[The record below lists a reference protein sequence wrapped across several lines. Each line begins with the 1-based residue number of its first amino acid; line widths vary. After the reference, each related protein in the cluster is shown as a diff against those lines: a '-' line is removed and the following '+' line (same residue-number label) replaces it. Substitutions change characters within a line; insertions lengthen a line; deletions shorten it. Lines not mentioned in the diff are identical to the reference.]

1 MDMVDP
7 KNYTDDSDGGSVEQF
22 FGNIYGS
29 ISSVASIVSMF
40 IVVGSIMSLLEP
52 VYIFVTPFLSGL
64 VYTFFFNFKLWS
76 TKLIEDYGGN

>member
-1 MDMVDP
+1 MDMDP
-7 KNYTDDSDGGSVEQF
+7 KNYADTTGGDSLEQF
-22 FGNIYGS
+22 FSDIYSS
-29 ISSVASIVSMF
+29 ISSVASIVSM
-40 IVVGSIMSLLEP
+40 IVVVASIFSLLGP